1 MRFKVKISIVVPTY
15 NESQN
20 LPVLIDQLVNVFEE
34 YKIDANIII
43 VDDNSPDGTGIV
55 AEELSNKNT
64 IIHVIHRDGKLGIG
78 SAYISGIEYA
88 IEKIASDVVFTMDS
102 DLSHD
107 PKCIPDFIELC
118 IKGCDVVVGSRY
130 IENGGIEN
138 WSFSRKIISKGA
150 NFSASML
157 LGVKVHDMTSGYRC
171 YTKKV
176 IQTIDLKS
184 IKSDGYS
191 FLEEILFICKQNSF
205 IICET
210 PIVFYDRAYG
220 KSKLSRYEMVKF
232 LITILKLKILR

>member
-1 MRFKVKISIVVPTY
+1 VKISIVIPTY

-20 LPVLIDQLVNVFEE
+20 LPVLIGQLVNVFKKH
-34 YKIDANIII
+34 KINGTIII

-55 AEELSNKNT
+55 ADDLSKKET
-64 IIHVIHRDGKLGIG
+64 IVHVIHRHEKLGIG
-78 SAYISGIEYA
+78 SAYIRGIEYA
-88 IEKIASDVVFTMDS
+88 NEKIASDVVFTMDS

-107 PKCIPDFIELC
+107 PECIPDFIKLC

-130 IENGGIEN
+130 IENGEIEN
-138 WSFSRKIISKGA
+138 WPFHRKIISKGA
-150 NFSASML
+150 NLLASTV
-157 LGVKVHDMTSGYRC
+157 LGVNIHDMTTGYRC

-176 IQTIDLKS
+176 IQTIDLNS

-191 FLEEILFICKQNSF
+191 FLEEILFRCAEKKF

-210 PIVFYDRAYG
+210 PIVFHDRKHG

-232 LITILKLKILR
+232 LITILRLKICR